1 MPGRR
6 PPMYTSTKMICYSYC
21 QSFKVFYKYGAFEYL
36 TVYVH

>member
-21 QSFKVFYKYGAFEYL
+21 QSFKVFL
-36 TVYVH
+36 QIRCI